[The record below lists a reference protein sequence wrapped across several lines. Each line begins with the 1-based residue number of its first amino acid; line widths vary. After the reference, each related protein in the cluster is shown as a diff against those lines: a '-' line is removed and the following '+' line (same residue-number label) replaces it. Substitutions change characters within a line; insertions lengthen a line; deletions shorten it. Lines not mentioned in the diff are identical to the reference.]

1 MKVKS
6 VYRADIRM
14 EDLDTGLINDSLFS
28 NFFQWDHTRKSEW
41 LVYSQSESQ
50 GKAVHRACISLEVPE
65 H

>member
-1 MKVKS
+1 
-6 VYRADIRM
+6 M